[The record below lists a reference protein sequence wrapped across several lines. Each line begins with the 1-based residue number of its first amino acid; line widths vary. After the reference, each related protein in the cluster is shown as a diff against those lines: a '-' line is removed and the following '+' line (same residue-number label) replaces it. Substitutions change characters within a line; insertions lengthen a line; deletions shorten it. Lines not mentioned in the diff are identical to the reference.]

1 MVDENITERID
12 GAMDL
17 VMLAAAADD
26 WSAVVEHCDRI
37 LELDAAHDAATRFRQ
52 VAQLHLEA
60 PAAEAPAEPVAD
72 ERRQLTVMFGDMVG
86 STQMS
91 QVLDPDT
98 LREMLRVYQDA
109 CTEGIAAWDG
119 FIARWMGDGFMAYF
133 GFPTPHEDAAYRAV
147 MAGLSVIERIESLA
161 DRFQDE
167 FGVEVGIRLGVHTGL
182 VVVADMGSGDW
193 RQASDLVGETP
204 NMAARLEAS
213 APTNGLVISSETRD
227 LVRGFV
233 NLESLG
239 MHELKGIDRSIE
251 VHRVIDATDATSRYE
266 AWADPSTPLIG
277 RREELARLTAAI
289 EGSDGDHGTLTVI
302 TGEAGIG
309 KSRLIHEARARLA
322 ARREVLACSGVEMT
336 TSEPLAPI
344 QRLFLTAGGLKP
356 SEPDAYDQLDRIL
369 SAHGVAPAS
378 IARVATSIGVE
389 PPASVMLAAQ
399 TPEQTLRDITAA
411 YIAWLAGVSAS
422 RRALLV
428 VDDLHWLDATSRD
441 LLMQLREAAPDL
453 PVVVA
458 TRSSN
463 EDPLVAAAD
472 DVIELPALTADEAG
486 ELIAWFVGSAGDEVD
501 YSEAI
506 SRSDGIPLFAEELG
520 RVITEQGS
528 TALAAIPTTL
538 HDLLAMRLD
547 AMPEAKQVAQVA
559 ATIGRDFDVDVLETV
574 LDAAEVREHMPALL
588 ESGVW
593 MRGGRPG
600 VIAFRHALLADAA
613 YDSQVRARK
622 VEVNRQVADSLLADF
637 PARAAAA
644 PHQVAHHREAGE
656 QYDEAVALWLQAGMG
671 TAALGAHVEAMEH
684 YHRGL
689 AILDHAEEGPM
700 RLQVELGLRL
710 GLGASISSTAGYGH
724 PDVETGF
731 ARAQEICSLF
741 GSLPDLFPA
750 VWGSWSFYLVT
761 ADYDTAASLA
771 ADISA
776 IAAAADDPALAMEA
790 AAVEGIT
797 AFYRGDL
804 VAADAFFSTAE
815 ALFEETD
822 EISPSQQFQHP
833 VVAALSNAALVRWLR
848 GDAEAAA
855 SAIRRAVEIAENC
868 DPRFALFARGYA
880 ATFGGALGSFTGD
893 ATMELE
899 HAQEAIDVCHEFGS
913 QMFLAGGEM
922 YKGHAQ
928 AASGSEVEGLARL
941 EAAAE
946 GYVMTG
952 ALLMRPYHLSCVA
965 DVKQAAGDLDGATVV
980 LDEALEVGERVG
992 ERAFVPHV
1000 RTRRAEIEIARSGAA
1015 SDDVV
1020 ASLTQAVEEAAVN
1033 GDVMT
1038 QLRALVLLH
1047 EAGHDQ
1053 REAVA
1058 SLLVEAPALDPDHT
1072 VVRAARGA
1080 VGQ

>member
-1 MVDENITERID
+1 MVDENTTELIN
-12 GAMDL
+12 GAMDEA
-17 VMLAAAADD
+17 MMAAAAED
-26 WSAVVEHCDRI
+26 WPAVVAHCDRI
-37 LELDAAHDAATRFRQ
+37 LDIDADQDAASRFRQ
-52 VAQLHLEA
+52 LALLRLDEPPVAA
-60 PAAEAPAEPVAD
+60 PAPVAD

-98 LREMLRVYQDA
+98 LREMLRLYQDA
-109 CTEGIAAWDG
+109 CTEAIAAWDG

-161 DRFQDE
+161 GRFEEE

-182 VVVADMGSGDW
+182 VVIADMGSGDW

-213 APTNGLVISSETRD
+213 APSNGVVISGETRD

-239 MHELKGIDRSIE
+239 PHELKGIDRLVE
-251 VHRVIDATDATSRYE
+251 VYRVLDATEATSRYE
-266 AWADPSTPLIG
+266 AWADPSSPLVG
-277 RREELARLTAAI
+277 RRVELARLTEAI
-289 EGSDGDHGTLTVI
+289 ERGGGDRGSLTVV

-336 TSEPLAPI
+336 TSEPLAPV
-344 QRLFLTAGGLKP
+344 QRLFVTSGGLKI
-356 SEPDAYDQLDRIL
+356 SEPDAYGQIERQL
-369 SAHGVAPAS
+369 APFGVATPS
-378 IARVATSIGVE
+378 IARVAASIGVE
-389 PPASVMLAAQ
+389 PPADVVLAAQ
-399 TPEQTLRDITAA
+399 TPEQTLRDVTAA
-411 YIAWLAGVSAS
+411 YITWLAGIGRS

-441 LLMQLREAAPDL
+441 LLLQLRDAAPEL

-458 TRSSN
+458 SR
-463 EDPLVAAAD
+463 PAD
-472 DVIELPALTADEAG
+472 DDQLVREADEVIELAALSTAETE
-486 ELIAWFVGSAGDEVD
+486 ELLAWFVGAGGGDVD
-501 YSEAI
+501 YSDAI
-506 SRSDGIPLFAEELG
+506 TRSDGVPLFAEELG
-520 RVITEQGS
+520 RVLTEQGS
-528 TALAAIPTTL
+528 TALAAIPATL

-547 AMPEAKQVAQVA
+547 AMPEAKPVAQVA
-559 ATIGRDFDVDVLETV
+559 AAIGRDFEVDVLERV
-574 LDAAEVREHMPALL
+574 LGAPVVREHLPALL

-593 MRGGRPG
+593 VRGNSPGR
-600 VIAFRHALLADAA
+600 IAFRHALLADAA

-622 VEVNRQVADSLLADF
+622 VEVNRSIADTLLADF
-637 PARAAAA
+637 PALAASA
-644 PHQVAHHREAGE
+644 PHQIAHHREAAE
-656 QYDEAVALWLQAGMG
+656 QFDDAVALWLQAGMA
-671 TAALGAHVEAMEH
+671 TAGQGAHVEAMEH
-684 YHRGL
+684 YRRGL
-689 AILDHAEEGPM
+689 AILDRAEEGPM

-724 PDVETGF
+724 PDVQTGF

-741 GSLPDLFPA
+741 GTLPDLFPA
-750 VWGSWSFYLVT
+750 LWGSWSFYLVT

-776 IAAAADDPALAMEA
+776 IAEAAEDRALEMEA

-804 VAADAFFSTAE
+804 VAADAFFSRTEELFAE
-815 ALFEETD
+815 
-822 EISPSQQFQHP
+822 SPEVSASQQFQHP
-833 VVAALSNAALVRWLR
+833 LVAALSNAALVRWLR
-848 GDAEAAA
+848 GDAKAAV
-855 SAIRRAVEIAENC
+855 SAIRRAVEVSESC
-868 DPRFALFARGYA
+868 DPRLALFARGYA
-880 ATFGGALGSFTGD
+880 ATFGGALGSLTGD
-893 ATMELE
+893 ASFELE

-928 AASGSEVEGLARL
+928 AAVGSEAEGLARL
-941 EAAAE
+941 EAATE

-952 ALLMRPYHLSCVA
+952 ALLMRPYHLSCLA
-965 DVKQAAGDLDGATVV
+965 DVRQRAGDLDGAGAA
-980 LDEALEVGERVG
+980 LDEALDVGQRVG

-1000 RTRRAEIEIARSGAA
+1000 RTRRAEVEIARSGVA
-1015 SDDVV
+1015 SD
-1020 ASLTQAVEEAAVN
+1020 EAARALEVAADEAAAN

-1038 QLRALVLLH
+1038 QLRARSVLH

-1053 REAVA
+1053 RDAISA
-1058 SLLVEAPALDPDHT
+1058 LLAAAPALDPDHPT
-1072 VVRAARGA
+1072 IRAARNA
-1080 VGQ
+1080 SGQ